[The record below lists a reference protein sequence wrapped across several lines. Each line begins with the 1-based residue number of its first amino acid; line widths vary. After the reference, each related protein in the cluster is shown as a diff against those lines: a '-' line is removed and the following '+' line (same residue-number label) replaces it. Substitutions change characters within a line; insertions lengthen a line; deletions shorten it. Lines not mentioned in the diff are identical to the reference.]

1 MDRKLK
7 IWEMALLFGV
17 LCAIMGGMWLDRE
30 QTQLANQ
37 VIRLHV
43 IANSDSDGDQALK
56 LKVRD
61 GVLAQAEQLYPEGA
75 SLEQAAQALERN
87 LAVLAAAGQAVVE
100 QEGAGYPVRAE
111 LTRCWF
117 PTKEYDDFALPA
129 GEYTALR
136 VTIGEGAGRNWWCVA
151 YGRGHPDRGAGGI
164 DRPAGHGGGDAHHR
178 GGRGLR
184 AEIQGHRAS
193 GGVARAV
200 SELKHH
206 ANHRRHPDKGDGMQL
221 FQRL

>member
-7 IWEMALLFGV
+7 IWEMALLFGI

-75 SLEQAAQALERN
+75 S
-87 LAVLAAAGQAVVE
+87 
-100 QEGAGYPVRAE
+100 P
-111 LTRCWF
+111 
-117 PTKEYDDFALPA
+117 
-129 GEYTALR
+129 
-136 VTIGEGAGRNWWCVA
+136 
-151 YGRGHPDRGAGGI
+151 
-164 DRPAGHGGGDAHHR
+164 
-178 GGRGLR
+178 
-184 AEIQGHRAS
+184 
-193 GGVARAV
+193 
-200 SELKHH
+200 
-206 ANHRRHPDKGDGMQL
+206 HRRWSATWLCWPPPGRRWWSRRGPAT
-221 FQRL
+221 RSGRS

>member
-61 GVLAQAEQLYPEGA
+61 GVLAQAGQLRPH
-75 SLEQAAQALERN
+75 R
-87 LAVLAAAGQAVVE
+87 VAG
-100 QEGAGYPVRAE
+100 PLLLHHR
-111 LTRCWF
+111 
-117 PTKEYDDFALPA
+117 LP
-129 GEYTALR
+129 
-136 VTIGEGAGRNWWCVA
+136 
-151 YGRGHPDRGAGGI
+151 
-164 DRPAGHGGGDAHHR
+164 GGGQHSQVALQR
-178 GGRGLR
+178 LCGQIG
-184 AEIQGHRAS
+184 RAS
-193 GGVARAV
+193 CRERV
-200 SELKHH
+200 
-206 ANHRRHPDKGDGMQL
+206 
-221 FQRL
+221 